1 MLTDVHALT
10 RQVADGFA
18 HSNSAQIGQGGRGLR
33 AWVIQTSVLTIR
45 SIERTRQ
52 GMSIDRLSQPQLPP
66 LVLKQ
71 AVDWAIT
78 ARRSI
83 RAFLPTPVPAHEV
96 ESILDVARF
105 SASGVNMQPWRV
117 HVVTGAAKARLSHA
131 IARIDDD
138 PALSAGLK
146 DPYEYY
152 PREWV
157 PPYVDRRRKVGW
169 ELYGLLGI
177 AKGDKQR
184 MHEQHG
190 RNYRFFDAP
199 VGLMFTL
206 HRVLREGSL
215 IDYGMFLQSVMVA
228 ARARGLHTCPQAAFL
243 KYHHVIA
250 ELLSI
255 PADQMLVCGMSLG
268 YADESSVENTLV
280 TDREPVSTFAT
291 FHHGDARTA
300 P

>member
-1 MLTDVHALT
+1 
-10 RQVADGFA
+10 
-18 HSNSAQIGQGGRGLR
+18 
-33 AWVIQTSVLTIR
+33 
-45 SIERTRQ
+45 
-52 GMSIDRLSQPQLPP
+52 MSPP
-66 LVLKQ
+66 LLAQ

-78 ARRSI
+78 SRRSI
-83 RAFLPTPVPAHEV
+83 RAFLPDPVAHEDV
-96 ESILDVARF
+96 VGILDVARF
-105 SASGVNMQPWRV
+105 CATGVNMQPWRV
-117 HVVTGAAKARLSHA
+117 HVVTGDMKLRLSNA
-131 IARIDDD
+131 IADIDNN
-138 PALSAGLK
+138 PAYADTLL

-157 PPYVDRRRKVGW
+157 TPYLDRKKKVGW

-199 VGLMFTL
+199 VGLLFTID
-206 HRVLREGSL
+206 RVLQQGSL
-215 IDYGMFLQSVMVA
+215 LDYGMFLQSVMVA

-250 ELLSI
+250 EVLGI
-255 PADQMLVCGMSLG
+255 PDEHMLVCGMSLG
-268 YADESSVENTLV
+268 YADDSSVENDLV
-280 TDREPVSTFAT
+280 TEREAVSTFTT
-291 FHHGDARTA
+291 FHHNNKETR

>member
-1 MLTDVHALT
+1 M
-10 RQVADGFA
+10 
-18 HSNSAQIGQGGRGLR
+18 N
-33 AWVIQTSVLTIR
+33 
-45 SIERTRQ
+45 
-52 GMSIDRLSQPQLPP
+52 RLSQPPMSPP
-66 LVLKQ
+66 LLAQ

-78 ARRSI
+78 SRRSI
-83 RAFLPTPVPAHEV
+83 RAFLPDPVAHEDV
-96 ESILDVARF
+96 VSILDVARF
-105 SASGVNMQPWRV
+105 CATGVNMQPWRV
-117 HVVTGAAKARLSHA
+117 HVVTGDMKLRLSNA
-131 IARIDDD
+131 IADIDNN
-138 PALSAGLK
+138 PAYADTLL

-157 PPYVDRRRKVGW
+157 TPYLDRKKKVGW

-199 VGLMFTL
+199 VGLLFTID
-206 HRVLREGSL
+206 RVLQQGSL
-215 IDYGMFLQSVMVA
+215 LDYGMFLQSVMVA

-250 ELLSI
+250 EVLGI
-255 PADQMLVCGMSLG
+255 PDEHMLVCGMSLG
-268 YADESSVENTLV
+268 YADDSSVENDLITE
-280 TDREPVSTFAT
+280 REAVSTFTT
-291 FHHGDARTA
+291 FHHNNKETR

>member
-1 MLTDVHALT
+1 
-10 RQVADGFA
+10 
-18 HSNSAQIGQGGRGLR
+18 
-33 AWVIQTSVLTIR
+33 
-45 SIERTRQ
+45 
-52 GMSIDRLSQPQLPP
+52 MSPP
-66 LVLKQ
+66 LLAQ

-78 ARRSI
+78 SRRSI
-83 RAFLPTPVPAHEV
+83 RAFLPDPVAHEDV
-96 ESILDVARF
+96 VSILDVARF
-105 SASGVNMQPWRV
+105 CATGVNMQPWRV
-117 HVVTGAAKARLSHA
+117 HVVTGDMKLRLSNA
-131 IARIDDD
+131 IADIDNN
-138 PALSAGLK
+138 PAYADTLL

-157 PPYVDRRRKVGW
+157 TPYLDRKKKVGW

-199 VGLMFTL
+199 VGLLFTID
-206 HRVLREGSL
+206 RVLQQGSL
-215 IDYGMFLQSVMVA
+215 LDYGMFLQSVMVA

-250 ELLSI
+250 EVLGI
-255 PADQMLVCGMSLG
+255 PDEHMLVCGMSLG
-268 YADESSVENTLV
+268 YADDSSVENDLITE
-280 TDREPVSTFAT
+280 REAVSTFTT
-291 FHHGDARTA
+291 FHHNNKETR

>member
-1 MLTDVHALT
+1 M
-10 RQVADGFA
+10 
-18 HSNSAQIGQGGRGLR
+18 N
-33 AWVIQTSVLTIR
+33 
-45 SIERTRQ
+45 
-52 GMSIDRLSQPQLPP
+52 RLSQPPMSPP
-66 LVLKQ
+66 LLAQ

-78 ARRSI
+78 SRRSI
-83 RAFLPTPVPAHEV
+83 RAFLPDPVAHEDV
-96 ESILDVARF
+96 VGILDVARF
-105 SASGVNMQPWRV
+105 CATGVNMQPWRV
-117 HVVTGAAKARLSHA
+117 HVVTGDMKLRLSNA
-131 IARIDDD
+131 IADIDNN
-138 PALSAGLK
+138 PAYADTLL

-157 PPYVDRRRKVGW
+157 TPYLDRKKKVGW

-199 VGLMFTL
+199 VGLLFTID
-206 HRVLREGSL
+206 RVLQQGSL
-215 IDYGMFLQSVMVA
+215 LDYGMFLQSVMVA

-250 ELLSI
+250 EVLGI
-255 PADQMLVCGMSLG
+255 PDEHMLVCGMSLG
-268 YADESSVENTLV
+268 YADDSSVENDLV
-280 TDREPVSTFAT
+280 TEREAVSTFTT
-291 FHHGDARTA
+291 FHHNNKETR

>member
-1 MLTDVHALT
+1 
-10 RQVADGFA
+10 
-18 HSNSAQIGQGGRGLR
+18 
-33 AWVIQTSVLTIR
+33 
-45 SIERTRQ
+45 
-52 GMSIDRLSQPQLPP
+52 MSPP
-66 LVLKQ
+66 LLAQ

-78 ARRSI
+78 SRRSI
-83 RAFLPTPVPAHEV
+83 RAFLPDPVAHEDV
-96 ESILDVARF
+96 VSILDVARF
-105 SASGVNMQPWRV
+105 CATGVNMQPWRV
-117 HVVTGAAKARLSHA
+117 HVVTGDMKLRLSNA
-131 IARIDDD
+131 IADIDNN
-138 PALSAGLK
+138 PAYADTLL

-157 PPYVDRRRKVGW
+157 TPYLDRRKKVGW

-199 VGLMFTL
+199 VGLLFTID
-206 HRVLREGSL
+206 RVLQQGSL
-215 IDYGMFLQSVMVA
+215 LDYGMFLQSVMVA

-250 ELLSI
+250 EVLGI
-255 PADQMLVCGMSLG
+255 PDEHMLVCGMSLG
-268 YADESSVENTLV
+268 YADDSSVENDLV
-280 TDREPVSTFAT
+280 TEREAVSTFTT
-291 FHHGDARTA
+291 FHHNNKETR